1 MYMQRMRDNIIKQ
14 HFKTTHPN
22 EIWVSDV
29 TYFKL
34 KNKQYYI
41 CVIIDLFSR
50 KVVGYNIS
58 LKNNTSLTKRTVRE
72 AYADRA
78 PKDGLPALR
87 TSCRWS
93 IRWKRTSSINRRP
106 PRSTW
111 TSTAYSVRRGRPSAR
126 AEAVCL
132 RMKRS

>member
-1 MYMQRMRDNIIKQ
+1 
-14 HFKTTHPN
+14 
-22 EIWVSDV
+22 
-29 TYFKL
+29 

-78 PKDGLPALR
+78 PKDGLIFHSDNGSNYISNTF
-87 TSCRWS
+87 TSFLS
-93 IRWKRTSSINRRP
+93 ELKIVQSFSKAGVPYDN
-106 PRSTW
+106 
-111 TSTAYSVRRGRPSAR
+111 SVCESFFKN
-126 AEAVCL
+126 
-132 RMKRS
+132 MKTE